1 MCLLTGRKQAA
12 FCLLTASPV
21 PGHTTVPPPT
31 SSHQTTQLKATQ
43 RCPAHPPAPRL
54 QTPGMLRSK
63 LRISAVPLK
72 SG

>member
-31 SSHQTTQLKATQ
+31 SSSEL
-43 RCPAHPPAPRL
+43 PPAAIKQPSSKQPNAAWLIL
-54 QTPGMLRSK
+54 QHRACKHLECCAQS
-63 LRISAVPLK
+63 
-72 SG
+72 